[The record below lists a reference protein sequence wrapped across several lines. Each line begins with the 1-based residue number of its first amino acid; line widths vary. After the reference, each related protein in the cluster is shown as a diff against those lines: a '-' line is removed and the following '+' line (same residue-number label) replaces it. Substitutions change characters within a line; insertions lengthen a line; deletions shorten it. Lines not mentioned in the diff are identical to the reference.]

1 MYGGSEGVEFLMYV
15 ARVLK
20 KTKSGYKGVRYPS
33 RWRSMTWAEQRAWNL
48 GVDMAL
54 AAVKRLDTAEQ

>member
-1 MYGGSEGVEFLMYV
+1 MYV

-20 KTKSGYKGVRYPS
+20 KTKSGYKGVKLPG
-33 RWRSMTWAEQRAWNL
+33 RWHSMCWAEQRAWNL

-54 AAVKRLDTAEQ
+54 AAVKRLEKGTVQD